1 MINNELVRAKI
12 ELLPSKPGVYIM
24 KNEQGKVIYVGKAKS
39 LIKRVKQY
47 FTRPQ
52 EGKVLRMVREIQDF
66 DIIETPSE
74 KEALLLEI
82 NLIQKYYPKFNI
94 LLKDGKSYPFIA
106 LSKKGDPFLKISY
119 KDKDPS
125 FKYFGPFPSSSSC
138 YHTIDLLNKI
148 FPLRKCH
155 NLKKEPCLYYHL
167 GQCLG
172 PCVKKISEEEYEP
185 LVSEIYRFLNGDT
198 SKIKSD
204 IEKKMLE
211 ASASLE
217 FEKALE
223 YKNLLIDIENTCN
236 KQSITLQDHI
246 DRDVIGYSER
256 ENYFSLCIMTY
267 RRGNLLGKNVFVLE
281 SFSDINEEIL
291 SSLGQYYINHN
302 KPKELIIA
310 KESLALEIENSLEIK
325 SFAPERGFKKDL
337 LLIALENAK
346 NGLDEHF
353 LTARLEDD
361 SLSLL
366 EELGNKLNIP
376 TPLRIELFDNSHLQG
391 DYPVGAMVVFV
402 NGVKAPS
409 LYRKFNI
416 QESSG
421 KDDLKSMKEVIRRR
435 YSRLKSEN
443 KEFPDLIIVDGGENQ
458 MHVAEEVLADLEI
471 NIPLVGLAKNDK
483 HHTSGLIYHDQIIP
497 IDHKSRLFL
506 MLVRMQDEVH
516 RYAISFHKFKRGKG
530 LTHNLFDDIKGI
542 GKKRKELLMKAYPS
556 LDSLKKA
563 SVEELE
569 QLVPLDIAQAIYSY
583 INEGEQNETNTNK

>member
-185 LVSEIYRFLNGDT
+185 LVAEINRFLNGDT

-211 ASASLE
+211 ASSSLE

-246 DRDVIGYSER
+246 DRDVIGYSE
-256 ENYFSLCIMTY
+256 
-267 RRGNLLGKNVFVLE
+267 K
-281 SFSDINEEIL
+281 
-291 SSLGQYYINHN
+291 
-302 KPKELIIA
+302 
-310 KESLALEIENSLEIK
+310 
-325 SFAPERGFKKDL
+325 
-337 LLIALENAK
+337 
-346 NGLDEHF
+346 
-353 LTARLEDD
+353 
-361 SLSLL
+361 
-366 EELGNKLNIP
+366 
-376 TPLRIELFDNSHLQG
+376 
-391 DYPVGAMVVFV
+391 
-402 NGVKAPS
+402 
-409 LYRKFNI
+409 
-416 QESSG
+416 
-421 KDDLKSMKEVIRRR
+421 
-435 YSRLKSEN
+435 
-443 KEFPDLIIVDGGENQ
+443 
-458 MHVAEEVLADLEI
+458 
-471 NIPLVGLAKNDK
+471 
-483 HHTSGLIYHDQIIP
+483 
-497 IDHKSRLFL
+497 
-506 MLVRMQDEVH
+506 
-516 RYAISFHKFKRGKG
+516 
-530 LTHNLFDDIKGI
+530 
-542 GKKRKELLMKAYPS
+542 
-556 LDSLKKA
+556 
-563 SVEELE
+563 
-569 QLVPLDIAQAIYSY
+569 
-583 INEGEQNETNTNK
+583 